1 MQNSPTEYLK
11 PRIVNVEVINP
22 VRARVTL
29 EPMERGFG
37 FTLGNALR
45 RVLLS
50 SIPGY
55 AITEVKIDGVVH
67 EYSTLDGVQED
78 VVDILLNL
86 KGVALKLHSKSETIL
101 TLNKTTEGPVK
112 AADFEINHDAEIINP
127 NHLIAH
133 LTKGG
138 KLNLEVKVEMGRG
151 YQPVPARRKSNQ
163 EDKTLGFIMVDA
175 SFSPIN
181 KVSYFVESARVEQRT
196 DLDKLIMD
204 VETNGVIDAEQA
216 IRDAARILMG
226 QLSVFA
232 NLESAL
238 TEVEVKQA
246 PQVDP
251 VLLRPVDDLELTVRS
266 ANCLKAENIY
276 YIGDLIQRSENE
288 LLKAPNLGRKSL
300 NEIKDVLASKG
311 LTLGMKLENWPP
323 AGLEKA

>member
-1 MQNSPTEYLK
+1 MKNIPTEYLK

-86 KGVALKLHSKSETIL
+86 KGVALKLHNKSETIL
-101 TLNKTTEGPVK
+101 TLNKTTEGPVT
-112 AADFEINHDAEIINP
+112 AADFETNHDAEIINP